1 MTGDIETR
9 LRQRLALDEASAR
22 KVFDGAGIKS
32 DFDLNP
38 HWTGDQRSKH
48 LRPAAVLIGLI
59 KRGPDDFHVLLT
71 KRADDLASHAGQV
84 SFPGGR
90 IDDGD
95 PSPLAA
101 ALREAQEEIGLAPD
115 LIEPIGYLDTYET
128 GTGFRIL
135 PVVGFVDPQAE
146 FVPHPGE
153 VAAIFDVPLRF
164 LMDPQNHERHA
175 REYGGRT
182 RHFFAFPY
190 QDYYIWGATAGML
203 VNLWERVFA
212 D

>member
-1 MTGDIETR
+1 MIGEIEAR
-9 LRQRLALDEASAR
+9 LRWRLKLDEAIAR
-22 KVFDGAGIKS
+22 KVYDGAGIKS

-38 HWTGDQRSKH
+38 HWTAEPRPNA
-48 LRPAAVLIGLI
+48 LRPAAVLVGLI
-59 KRGPDDFHVLLT
+59 PRGPDDFHVLLT
-71 KRADDLASHAGQV
+71 KRADDLAAHAGQV

-90 IDDGD
+90 IDATDL
-95 PSPLAA
+95 SPLAA
-101 ALREAQEEIGLAPD
+101 ALREAQEEIGLAPN

-135 PVVGFVDPQAE
+135 PVVGLVAPDAE

-153 VAAIFDVPLRF
+153 VSAIFDVPLRF
-164 LMDPQNHERHA
+164 LMDPKNHVRHA
-175 REYGGRT
+175 REYGGQT